1 MFSSV
6 DFSSCSRYI
15 YSFLLT
21 EREADFFYMFESNFI
36 ISFGGSFKMISLYL
50 EIVCLIVKKDIAS
63 GINFYFKQHEGGK
76 LKE

>member
-1 MFSSV
+1 
-6 DFSSCSRYI
+6 
-15 YSFLLT
+15 
-21 EREADFFYMFESNFI
+21 
-36 ISFGGSFKMISLYL
+36 MISLYL